1 MPVTPHVETA
11 PGFGI
16 VADAFA
22 ANFQRHQEVGAAFCL
37 YQDGR
42 VVAQGWGGMA
52 DPDTGRGWEQ
62 DTLALVF
69 SATKGVVTV
78 AVHQLAERG
87 HLDLDAPVAR
97 YWPEFGARGK
107 QDIPLRWVLSHRAGL
122 AAVDA
127 ELTLAQV
134 LAWDPVIAAIAAQVP
149 NWEPGTAAGY
159 HARTF
164 GWILGE
170 VVRRV
175 TGTTLGGLVAREI
188 AAPLGLDLWIGLP
201 PAEEGR
207 TARLLPDP
215 AAAFG
220 ELPADS
226 LHARVTTGPSGLFD
240 YGDMWNRRELHAAE
254 LPSSNGITDA
264 RSLARMYA
272 ATIGEV
278 DGIRLL
284 RRETLARAV
293 APEPN
298 DVDAVDVVAGVPIAR
313 GLGFMLGSALGAG
326 VGPHAFGHPGAG
338 GTVAW
343 ADPDAGIAFA
353 YIANQ
358 LRLRPEPDPRVT
370 DLTRAVYAAID

>member
-1 MPVTPHVETA
+1 MAVIPKVEA
-11 PGFGI
+11 EAGFGK

-22 ANFQRHQEVGAAFCL
+22 DNFQRHREVGAAFCL

-42 VVAQGWGGMA
+42 VVAEGWGGMA
-52 DPDTGRGWEQ
+52 DPDAGRGWER

-69 SATKGVVTV
+69 SATKGAVTV

-87 HLDLDAPVAR
+87 QLDLDAPVAR
-97 YWPEFGARGK
+97 YWPQFGARGK
-107 QDIPLRWVLSHRAGL
+107 QHIPLRWVLSHRAGL

-134 LAWDPVIAAIAAQVP
+134 LAWDPVVEAVAAQAP

-175 TGTTLGGLVAREI
+175 TGTTIGGLVAREI

-201 PAEEGR
+201 ESEEPR

-215 AAAFG
+215 EFSFDG
-220 ELPADS
+220 LPADS
-226 LHARVTTGPSGLFD
+226 LLVRVLTGPSGLFD
-240 YGDMWNRRELHAAE
+240 YGDMWNRRDLHAAAI
-254 LPSSNGITDA
+254 PSSNGITDA

-272 ATIGEV
+272 ATIGQVE
-278 DGIRLL
+278 GTRLL
-284 RRETLARAV
+284 RPETVARA
-293 APEPN
+293 AALETD
-298 DVDAVDVVAGVPIAR
+298 DVDLVLGVPVPR

-326 VGPHAFGHPGAG
+326 VGPHTFGHPGAG

-343 ADPDAGIAFA
+343 ADPDSGIAFT
-353 YIANQ
+353 YVTNQ
-358 LRLRPEPDPRVT
+358 LRLLPEPEGDPRVT
-370 DLTRAVYAAID
+370 GLTRAVYAATT